1 MTWFDGVLWGI
12 AGVLALAAAWWTLPK
27 RADLDWERLFKMAV
41 VTRLR
46 GPLEASGGT
55 LEAWME
61 LGRTRAW
68 YHRSSRLLADKL
80 RAPSLE
86 TLPVPALEGERGVVE
101 QLIALDGPDARLQAL
116 FLDAGADEDL
126 YADPGSLGDA
136 WDLAT
141 LLGPEA
147 DWESVATW
155 SEGLQGVLERRHAHL
170 KWVVLGDLALHQA
183 LLTRL
188 GSGRAVAQSAQ
199 VEDLQAELEAWVP
212 ELADRVVLVASGDA
226 LMPLLAALHAS
237 PGLRDRVLAVVS
249 VAGRFGA
256 EWIDEHFTHEAMDT
270 EIARGTP
277 YLSLNFLT
285 HPGVSDVELDQL
297 ASGRFPSPEVP
308 ASGRAAI
315 QAHDL
320 GVLPGPLEAYPRDL
334 LGDALLV
341 AVTACLA
348 SG

>member
-1 MTWFDGVLWGI
+1 MTWFDYALWGI

-27 RADLDWERLFKMAV
+27 RTELDWERLFKMAI

-46 GPLEASGGT
+46 GPLEDAGGT
-55 LEAWME
+55 LEQWVE

-68 YHRSSRLLADKL
+68 YHPAARLLAEKL

-86 TLPVPALEGERGVVE
+86 GLPIPALEGERGLVE
-101 QLIALDGPDARLQAL
+101 RLIPLDGPDARLRAL
-116 FLDAGADEDL
+116 FLDGGSDDDL
-126 YADPGSLGDA
+126 YADPGSLGEA
-136 WDLAT
+136 WDLAA

-147 DWESVATW
+147 GWDAVATW
-155 SEGLQGVLERRHAHL
+155 SEGLQGVLGRRHSHL
-170 KWVVLGDLALHQA
+170 KWVVLGDPDLHAALAA
-183 LLTRL
+183 RL
-188 GSGRAVAQSAQ
+188 GADRAVSLDALAQ
-199 VEDLQAELEAWVP
+199 DLRGALEAQVP
-212 ELADRVVLVASGDA
+212 ELADRVVIVAAGAA
-226 LMPLLAALHAS
+226 LMPTLAALADS

-249 VAGRFGA
+249 VAGAFDG
-256 EWIDEHFTHEAMDT
+256 EWMSEHFTHEGMDT

-277 YLSLNFLT
+277 YFSVNFVT
-285 HPGVSDVELDQL
+285 HPGIQDTELDQV
-297 ASGRFPSPEVP
+297 ATGRFPSPEVP

-320 GVLPGPLEAYPRDL
+320 GVLPGPADDYPRDL